1 VKSRVTSATHDKG
14 VVLAKKGGD
23 KPGTNSKGKANSKA
37 AAVPDKKKKKGKTV
51 VRSMQV
57 QQDGPQ
63 PYPASH
69 THARGWPVLMN
80 GTLQSAAAGVADI
93 SASQERVNTP
103 VVFSCCVQV
112 MPASGAFEGSVS
124 PRSRSRRVLK
134 MGAQRRASVHTVN
147 PEDLF

>member
-1 VKSRVTSATHDKG
+1 MKSRVTSATHDKG

-37 AAVPDKKKKKGKTV
+37 AAVPDKKKKKKKGKTV

-69 THARGWPVLMN
+69 TRTGMAC
-80 GTLQSAAAGVADI
+80 AD
-93 SASQERVNTP
+93 ERN
-103 VVFSCCVQV
+103 
-112 MPASGAFEGSVS
+112 PAI
-124 PRSRSRRVLK
+124 RCRWCR
-134 MGAQRRASVHTVN
+134 
-147 PEDLF
+147 